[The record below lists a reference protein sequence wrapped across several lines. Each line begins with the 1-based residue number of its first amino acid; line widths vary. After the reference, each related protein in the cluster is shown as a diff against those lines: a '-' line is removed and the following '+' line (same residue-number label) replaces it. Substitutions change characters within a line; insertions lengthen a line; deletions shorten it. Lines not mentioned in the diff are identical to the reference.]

1 MLGRRGVFQLRGAG
15 FFKARSGLAFSGED
29 AAGSVSRGPPASAF
43 SFQGLQPSFEP
54 GFAWPVSLQAP
65 SSTRGQQQRGSCAGP
80 TAAGSFTSFLS

>member
-15 FFKARSGLAFSGED
+15 RGANSSG
-29 AAGSVSRGPPASAF
+29 AGLLRGANSSAF